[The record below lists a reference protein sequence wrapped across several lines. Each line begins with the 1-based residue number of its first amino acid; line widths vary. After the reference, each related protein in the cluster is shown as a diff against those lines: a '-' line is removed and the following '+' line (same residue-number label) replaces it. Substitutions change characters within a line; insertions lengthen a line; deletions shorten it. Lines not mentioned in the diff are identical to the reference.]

1 MLRQSTGLHVRHAD
15 GLLSIALESLFVKG
29 SSKRGGL
36 PSGLSGMAPGVG
48 VTLLVFVLYLRTLAP
63 TALPRDFYDLTD
75 AGMFQIRAYILG
87 IPNPT
92 GYPTYMM
99 LARLFTFLPFG
110 DVGYRVNLAS
120 AVYAAV
126 AVFLVY
132 AVCRRLTGRVLPA
145 MTAALLFG
153 VSQAFWSQAV
163 IAEVY
168 TLNVL
173 FISLVLLVLLIWRDE
188 RRDRYLLLAAF
199 LMGLAL
205 THHLTSGLLIP
216 AGILFVL
223 LVDRRKLLD
232 WRLLLKGAGLFLL
245 GLTPY
250 IYLPIR
256 GSLNLPLDYYHPD
269 TPGRFL
275 SYVTGRAFDD
285 KMLVYGPSRLPGRLA
300 SYAGDLLRQFNPAF
314 LVFAWV
320 GIVALFVKDRAVC
333 LLLGFLYLGWLFQAL
348 EYGIVD
354 VWVYF
359 IPTYLVLAVF
369 VAAGLREVFELVRGA
384 PRLLSSSR
392 MRVLAAGLAVVV
404 LLVPLW
410 RATTITYAEVDMS
423 GYYLAVKKMNAVARE
438 APRGTTFVTNDSSLW
453 YLTLVEKRRTDLNLV
468 NPLANPADW
477 QDSPGAW
484 LKTVNKYLAKGRVY
498 VVFAGGI
505 SPGYVAPYQQ
515 AGYKLVSKG
524 GGTFFEV
531 VK

>member
-1 MLRQSTGLHVRHAD
+1 MIRQRSVRD
-15 GLLSIALESLFVKG
+15 RLPFLPLESLSVKS

-36 PSGLSGMAPGVG
+36 PSAAYGLAPGIG
-48 VTLLVFVLYLRTLAP
+48 IALLVFVLYLRTLAP

-75 AGMFQIRAYILG
+75 AGMFQVRAYILG
-87 IPNPT
+87 ISNPT

-99 LARLFTFLPFG
+99 LAKLFTFLPFG
-110 DVGYRVNLAS
+110 DVGYKVNFAS

-132 AVCRRLTGRVLPA
+132 AVCQRLTGRVLPA

-153 VSQAFWSQAV
+153 VSQSFWSQAV

-216 AGILFVL
+216 AGGLFVL

-269 TPGRFL
+269 TLDSFIGF
-275 SYVTGRAFDD
+275 VTGRAFDD

-300 SYAGDLLRQFNPAF
+300 LYAGELLQQFNPAF
-314 LVFAWV
+314 LVFAWI
-320 GIVALFVKDRAVC
+320 GIVALFVKDRAIC

-359 IPTYLVLAVF
+359 IPTYLILAVF
-369 VAAGLREVFELVRGA
+369 VAVGLKEVFDLVLAA
-384 PRLLSSSR
+384 PRLLSPPR
-392 MRVLAAGLAVVV
+392 MKVLVVLLSVVV
-404 LLVPLW
+404 LLIPLW
-410 RATTITYAEVDMS
+410 RAGTVTYAAVDMS
-423 GYYLAVKKMNAVARE
+423 GNHLAVKKMDAVAEE
-438 APRGTTFVTNDSSLW
+438 APRGATFVTNDSSLW
-453 YLTLVEKRRTDLNLV
+453 YLTLVENRRADLNLV
-468 NPLANPADW
+468 NPLADPADW
-477 QDSPGAW
+477 KDSHGAW
-484 LKTVNKYLAKGRVY
+484 LKTVNKYLDKGRVF
-498 VVFAGGI
+498 VTFAGGI
-505 SPGYVAPYQQ
+505 SPGYMDPYQR
-515 AGYKLVSKG
+515 AGYKVISRG
-524 GGTFFEV
+524 GGTFYEV